1 MSKAIILV
9 TRSINDQNFSPLTS
23 PRLTLSLPPGHPF
36 DTLKVLLQTGRH
48 RSLGDAFRATV
59 REHGPGGL
67 YKGVASPLVG
77 MGVFNAVQFA
87 VFAGVKS
94 AFTDGG
100 RTTTLNRIAA
110 AAGLTGIFVAF
121 VEGPQDLFKCQM
133 QAQMGA
139 GSGAGA
145 GVGAGAGAG
154 AGVSAGASAGV
165 GAGASGVSGSVSG
178 AASGAVRGS
187 TQVRYAGTLDCA
199 RTIIRERGLL
209 AGPFQGI
216 GVTIARNVVGVTAYF
231 YFYEGA
237 RIAMAGPDRPPTSIS
252 FLQTML
258 AGGIGGVG
266 YWALCYPLDI
276 VKTAVQC
283 DSIHPAQRRYAGALD
298 AAAQLW
304 KEGGARRFTA
314 GLSPALLRSFPAN
327 AVGFA
332 VYESTKEMVEKR
344 VR

>member
-1 MSKAIILV
+1 M
-9 TRSINDQNFSPLTS
+9 
-23 PRLTLSLPPGHPF
+23 
-36 DTLKVLLQTGRH
+36 LLQTGRH

-59 REHGPGGL
+59 REHGLGGL
-67 YKGVASPLVG
+67 YKGVASPLIG
-77 MGVFNAVQFA
+77 MGIFNAVQFA

-139 GSGAGA
+139 VSSAASGAGA
-145 GVGAGAGAG
+145 GTGAGAGIG
-154 AGVSAGASAGV
+154 GGSVSAG
-165 GAGASGVSGSVSG
+165 GATSG
-178 AASGAVRGS
+178 AARGAAS
-187 TQVRYAGTLDCA
+187 SPSPVRYAGTLDCA

-216 GVTIARNVVGVTAYF
+216 GATVARNVVGVTAYF

-237 RIAMAGPDRPPTSIS
+237 RIAMAGPGRPPTSIS

-304 KEGGARRFTA
+304 KEGGAQRFTA

-327 AVGFA
+327 AAGFA
-332 VYESTKEMVEKR
+332 IYESTKEMVEKSGY
-344 VR
+344 